1 MVSNWLDAACMSVAF
16 DAPGDK
22 DIPYL
27 GGVRGELSLRKATN
41 GGLNIAGPLSIPERI
56 AVEKAHREAEARVMR
71 HGRDLAAH
79 LGPLVPGDFRQS
91 HRLRSGCQDHGETF
105 PFLGQNLLQIFLWAA
120 GAAPPRSIAVAR
132 QPSSMASE
140 GCRHRSMQL
149 KRVQRLNGR
158 QRQRDSSTGDSEG
171 SSWVEHTPHI
181 HGLGSSTPFMV
192 VQSGSRL

>member
-132 QPSSMASE
+132 QPSSMVGVPRPRAKRASASAAW
-140 GCRHRSMQL
+140 C
-149 KRVQRLNGR
+149 
-158 QRQRDSSTGDSEG
+158 
-171 SSWVEHTPHI
+171 W
-181 HGLGSSTPFMV
+181 LG
-192 VQSGSRL
+192 GSRVLAELISDGCL